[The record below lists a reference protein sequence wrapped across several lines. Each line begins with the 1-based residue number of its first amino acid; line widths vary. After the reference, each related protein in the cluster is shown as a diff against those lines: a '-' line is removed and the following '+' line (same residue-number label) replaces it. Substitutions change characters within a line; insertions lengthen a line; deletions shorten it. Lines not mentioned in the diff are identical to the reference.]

1 MHLYC
6 ETIFASNSCVIVS
19 PESQVTFACLVL
31 VRPLKYKD
39 AAVLV
44 AAV

>member
-1 MHLYC
+1 MIL
-6 ETIFASNSCVIVS
+6 S
-19 PESQVTFACLVL
+19 PIYIESQVTFACLVL

-39 AAVLV
+39 AAPFL